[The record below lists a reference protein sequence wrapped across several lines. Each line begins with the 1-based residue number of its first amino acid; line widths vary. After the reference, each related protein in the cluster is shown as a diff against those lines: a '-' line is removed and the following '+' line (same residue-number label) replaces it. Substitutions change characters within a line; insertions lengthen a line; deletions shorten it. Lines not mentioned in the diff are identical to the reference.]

1 MPTSFHAMN
10 HPPLET
16 AAIHRSKSSGRLC
29 FLLADEGGW
38 GTAPLTLYSSPRPQY
53 DPEQSAFAAT
63 VVPGQE
69 VSFPDPAP
77 GRRIYYHLCQNG
89 QYLLTTAERVLPL
102 AGVSNFRDLG
112 GYRTAEGRYVQWGS
126 LYRSPELS
134 DLTPDDL
141 DYLDSL
147 HLRQICDLRDS
158 DEVAAMPSPPL
169 APAVHTHIPLVEML
183 GKDVIRQPGDV
194 SEQGRAPASKPG
206 QLLVDMN
213 RSLVHSTAGLRSIF
227 DHLLAENGAPLLFH
241 CTAGKDRTGLVA
253 ALLLLTLGVPLDT
266 VMTDYLLTNRYL
278 NTGLLRSKTAAKLG
292 TGKVSNEVLDAVWEA
307 RSEYLEAAFAEIGR
321 EYGDIGR
328 FVSESL
334 GLSAE
339 EIAALKDKLLTAQ
352 P

>member
-1 MPTSFHAMN
+1 MPTTLNAMN
-10 HPPLET
+10 HAPLET
-16 AAIHRSKSSGRLC
+16 AAIYRSKASGRLC

-38 GTAPLTLYSSPRPQY
+38 GTGPLTLYSSPRPQY
-53 DPEQSAFAAT
+53 DPEKSALTAT
-63 VVPGQE
+63 IIPGQE
-69 VSFPDPAP
+69 VSFPDPIP
-77 GRRIYYHLCQNG
+77 RRRSYYHLCQNRH
-89 QYLLTTAERVLPL
+89 YLLTTAERVLPF

-112 GYRTAEGRYVQWGS
+112 GYRTAEGRYVQWGK

-141 DYLDSL
+141 AYLDSL
-147 HLRQICDLRDS
+147 HLRQICDLRDC

-169 APAVHTHIPLVEML
+169 APAIHSHIPLVEML

-194 SEQGRAPASKPG
+194 SDPGSRLAGEPG

-213 RSLVHSTAGLRSIF
+213 RSLVHSTAGIRSIF

-253 ALLLLTLGVPLDT
+253 ALLLLMLGVPKDT

-278 NTGLLRSKTAAKLG
+278 NTGLLRSKMAAKLG
-292 TGKVSNEVLDAVWEA
+292 KGKVSNEVLDAIWEA
-307 RSEYLEAAFAEIGR
+307 RLEYLEAAFAEIER
-321 EYGDIGR
+321 EYGDVGR
-328 FVSESL
+328 FVTESL
-334 GLSAE
+334 GLSAND
-339 EIAALKDKLLTAQ
+339 IAALKDKLLTAK